1 MTDARTTGGDNND
14 DLLAGEYVLGVLP
27 HAERDVFARRLAG
40 DPRLAAHVRLWE
52 ERFARLSDAVQP
64 VAPPARLR
72 NELERRLFPSEPVQA
87 GVWQSLFFWRSLTAA
102 SLAALA
108 LLAVL
113 YVSIPSILQKTQ
125 ANYVA
130 ELSGATDVVR
140 LVAFYDAGAGI
151 LKVNRVAGA
160 PAAGRD
166 FELWLIEGNNEPV
179 SLGVLPQQAS
189 GMISLPRQIVAKL
202 DGAVL
207 AISDEPKSGSPT
219 GQPTGAV
226 LATGKLNSI

>member
-1 MTDARTTGGDNND
+1 MTDARATSGDSND

-27 HAERDVFARRLAG
+27 HAERVAFARRLAG

-52 ERFARLSDAVQP
+52 ERLAPLSDAVQP
-64 VAPPARLR
+64 VAPPAKLR
-72 NELERRLFPSEPVQA
+72 TELERRLFASEPVQA
-87 GVWQSLFFWRSLTAA
+87 SVWQSLFFWRSLTAA

-108 LLAVL
+108 LLVAL
-113 YVSIPSILQKTQ
+113 YVGIPSLLKKSQE
-125 ANYVA
+125 NYVA
-130 ELSGATDVVR
+130 ELSGATDGVR
-140 LVAFYDAGAGI
+140 LVAFYDAEAGI
-151 LKVNRVAGA
+151 LKVNRIAGA

-166 FELWLIEGNNEPV
+166 FELWLIEGNNKPV

-189 GMISLPRQIVAKL
+189 GTISLARQTITKL

-207 AISDEPKSGSPT
+207 AISDEPRNGSPT

-226 LATGKLNSI
+226 LATGKLSSI